1 MFPSDLLTTQKKFM
15 YLYESYCIPVCKKY
29 QLNQS
34 DLDMILFLS
43 NNPSYNTAR
52 DVCEIRGMKKGI
64 VSVTTER
71 LVKQG
76 YLIRENDS
84 ADRRI
89 QRLYLTKRCQEI
101 VTEGKQMQ
109 RHFLEAITSELTEEE
124 MLLYQKISDKIRTQI
139 IKLEKEL

>member
-1 MFPSDLLTTQKKFM
+1 MFPSDLLTTQRKFM
-15 YLYESYCIPVCKKY
+15 YLYESFCIPLCKKY

-34 DLDMILFLS
+34 DLDMMLFLA

-89 QRLYLTKRCQEI
+89 QRLYLTKLCQEI

>member
-1 MFPSDLLTTQKKFM
+1 MFPSDLLTTQRKFM
-15 YLYESYCIPVCKKY
+15 YLYESFCIPLCKKY

-34 DLDMILFLS
+34 DLDMMLFLA

-89 QRLYLTKRCQEI
+89 QRLYLTKLCQGI

>member
-1 MFPSDLLTTQKKFM
+1 MFPSDLLTTQRKFM
-15 YLYESYCIPVCKKY
+15 YLYESFCIPLCKKY

-34 DLDMILFLS
+34 DLDMMLFLA

-71 LVKQG
+71 LGKQG

-89 QRLYLTKRCQEI
+89 QRLYLTKLCQEI

>member
-1 MFPSDLLTTQKKFM
+1 MFPSDLLTTQRKFM
-15 YLYESYCIPVCKKY
+15 YLYESFCIPLCKKY

-34 DLDMILFLS
+34 DLDMMLFLA

-89 QRLYLTKRCQEI
+89 QRLYLTKLCQEI

-124 MLLYQKISDKIRTQI
+124 ILLYQKISDKIRTQI

>member
-1 MFPSDLLTTQKKFM
+1 M
-15 YLYESYCIPVCKKY
+15 YLYESFCIPLCKKY

-34 DLDMILFLS
+34 DLDMMLFLA

-89 QRLYLTKRCQEI
+89 QRLYLTKHCQEI

>member
-1 MFPSDLLTTQKKFM
+1 M
-15 YLYESYCIPVCKKY
+15 YLYESFCIPLCKKY

-34 DLDMILFLS
+34 DLDMMLFLA

-89 QRLYLTKRCQEI
+89 QRLYLTKLCQEI

>member
-1 MFPSDLLTTQKKFM
+1 MFPSDLLTTQRKFM
-15 YLYESYCIPVCKKY
+15 YLYESFCIPLCKKY

-34 DLDMILFLS
+34 DLDMMLFLA

-89 QRLYLTKRCQEI
+89 QRLYLTKHCQEI

>member
-1 MFPSDLLTTQKKFM
+1 M

-76 YLIRENDS
+76 YLTRENDS

-89 QRLYLTKRCQEI
+89 QRLYLTKRCQDI

>member
-15 YLYESYCIPVCKKY
+15 YLYESFCIPLCKKY

-34 DLDMILFLS
+34 DLDMMLFLA

>member
-1 MFPSDLLTTQKKFM
+1 M
-15 YLYESYCIPVCKKY
+15 YLYESFCIPLCKKY

-34 DLDMILFLS
+34 DLDMMLFLA

-89 QRLYLTKRCQEI
+89 QRLYLTKLCQEI

-109 RHFLEAITSELTEEE
+109 RHFLIASRKCLCICFPSVT
-124 MLLYQKISDKIRTQI
+124 IS
-139 IKLEKEL
+139 

>member
-15 YLYESYCIPVCKKY
+15 YLYESFCIPLCKKY

-34 DLDMILFLS
+34 DLDMMLFLA

-76 YLIRENDS
+76 YLTRENDS

-89 QRLYLTKRCQEI
+89 QRLYLTKHCQEI